1 MANFFHNQM
10 ADFFFL
16 ICKWISF
23 AILTFVLIEEM
34 ASVLKISA
42 SDYFRVEMFIVKKF
56 MVEKF
61 MVEKFMVEKFMVEKS
76 GVKMFS
82 NPLKDVKFSMAIKK
96 KSPYKL
102 GINMA
107 IMRMA
112 EIGELRKIQ
121 KKYFKTPEKCTTT
134 VESMGFEKLLTIFIV
149 IISAMI
155 TSLFTILIEIIVNK
169 VTV

>member
-1 MANFFHNQM
+1 MDRPFCTLQVCNSVLIELALAENFH
-10 ADFFFL
+10 L
-16 ICKWISF
+16 CKWISV
-23 AILTFVLIEEM
+23 AIFTFVLIEEM
-34 ASVLKISA
+34 APVQNISV
-42 SDYFRVEMFIVKKF
+42 SDYFRVEKI

-61 MVEKFMVEKFMVEKS
+61 GVE
-76 GVKMFS
+76 MFC

-96 KSPYKL
+96 KSPYKSD
-102 GINMA
+102 INMA

-112 EIGELRKIQ
+112 EIGELRKMQ

-149 IISAMI
+149 IISAMV

-169 VTV
+169 VT

>member
-1 MANFFHNQM
+1 
-10 ADFFFL
+10 
-16 ICKWISF
+16 
-23 AILTFVLIEEM
+23 M